1 MNIAAWQQA
10 VWKVSEDHGWHE
22 DGETSNVA
30 VKLALIHEEVSEA
43 LAEYRDTKEGEVL
56 RDVYFDDN
64 GKPCGFGIELADV
77 IIRVLDLAE
86 MLSMDMDHL
95 ILVKHMYNDSRPYK
109 HGDRRV

>member
-1 MNIAAWQQA
+1 MDIAEWQQA

-56 RDVYFDDN
+56 WDAYFDDN

-86 MLSMDMDHL
+86 MLHMDMDHL
-95 ILVKHMYNDSRPYK
+95 IRVKHTYNASRPYK
-109 HGDRRV
+109 HGNRRV

>member
-1 MNIAAWQQA
+1 MDIAEWQQA

-43 LAEYRDTKEGEVL
+43 LAEYRDTEEGEIL
-56 RDVYFDDN
+56 WDVYFDDN

-86 MLSMDMDHL
+86 MLCMDMDHL
-95 ILVKHMYNDSRPYK
+95 IRVKHTYNASRPYK
-109 HGDRRV
+109 HGNRRV

>member
-1 MNIAAWQQA
+1 MDIAEWQQA
-10 VWKVSEDHGWHE
+10 VWQVSEDHGWHE

-43 LAEYRDTKEGEVL
+43 LAEYRDTKDGEVL

-86 MLSMDMDHL
+86 MLGMNMDTM
-95 ILVKHMYNDSRPYK
+95 IRVKHTYNASRPYK
-109 HGDRRV
+109 HGNRRV